1 MTQTVTDKKFLCFV
15 KQTFKRSNM
24 KKTLTFSNS
33 AMPAQRTLPQVSLKR
48 ALNAV
53 LRAAE
58 SSVPVVKLAA
68 LYSKLLEE
76 PVTPRRTLHFINAQL
91 SAFMLV
97 CASAEST
104 GALVA
109 LAAWTGAAIYGCR
122 KR

>member
-1 MTQTVTDKKFLCFV
+1 
-15 KQTFKRSNM
+15 M

-97 CASAEST
+97 CALS
-104 GALVA
+104 L
-109 LAAWTGAAIYGCR
+109 IHI
-122 KR
+122 

>member
-1 MTQTVTDKKFLCFV
+1 
-15 KQTFKRSNM
+15 M

-76 PVTPRRTLHFINAQL
+76 PVTP
-91 SAFMLV
+91 
-97 CASAEST
+97 

>member
-1 MTQTVTDKKFLCFV
+1 
-15 KQTFKRSNM
+15 M

-97 CASAEST
+97 CTSAEST

>member
-1 MTQTVTDKKFLCFV
+1 
-15 KQTFKRSNM
+15 M

-68 LYSKLLEE
+68 LYSKLL
-76 PVTPRRTLHFINAQL
+76 
-91 SAFMLV
+91 
-97 CASAEST
+97 
-104 GALVA
+104 
-109 LAAWTGAAIYGCR
+109 
-122 KR
+122 